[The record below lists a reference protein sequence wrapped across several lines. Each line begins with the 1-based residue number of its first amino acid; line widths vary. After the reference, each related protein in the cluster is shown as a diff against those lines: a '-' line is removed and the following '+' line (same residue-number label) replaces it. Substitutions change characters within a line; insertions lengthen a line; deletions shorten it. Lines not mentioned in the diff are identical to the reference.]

1 MLQDFLVPGVLVY
14 ATGRKEEE
22 ACMWQ
27 IWQGYHS
34 RVLSW
39 SSLISPLIFSGLLQ
53 NICLKKS
60 ESLAESYLKQ
70 NNCHACHRRF
80 ALFFPL
86 PSCFFR
92 VKTVPCEHAM
102 LKITKSSFPW
112 SKKSAFVIFSQL
124 TNPRRYTS
132 RNLFSAEHLARVR
145 PCPWVA
151 ASQTV
156 YFVRHD
162 IFVSQG
168 T

>member
-14 ATGRKEEE
+14 ATGRKEE

-27 IWQGYHS
+27 MWQGYHF

-39 SSLISPLIFSGLLQ
+39 SSLIPPLIFSGLLQ

-60 ESLAESYLKQ
+60 ESLAESYLEQ
-70 NNCHACHRRF
+70 NYCHACHRRF
-80 ALFFPL
+80 AVFFPL

-92 VKTVPCEHAM
+92 VKT
-102 LKITKSSFPW
+102 TKASFPW

>member
-1 MLQDFLVPGVLVY
+1 MLQDFLMPGVLVY
-14 ATGRKEEE
+14 ATGRKEE

-27 IWQGYHS
+27 MWQGYHS
-34 RVLSW
+34 RGFVVIFTYTTINLFWSFTKYLFKEKWKFGGKLFETKLLPRLSQKVCRVLS
-39 SSLISPLIFSGLLQ
+39 SSV
-53 NICLKKS
+53 
-60 ESLAESYLKQ
+60 
-70 NNCHACHRRF
+70 
-80 ALFFPL
+80 LFFP
-86 PSCFFR
+86 CQDR
-92 VKTVPCEHAM
+92 DCEHAM
-102 LKITKSSFPW
+102 LKITKSNFPW